1 MKRYLPFLLLASLS
15 GCSSLAGFIADKG
28 NRYCDVRPDAADA
41 VVADINQTL
50 AGAGAKFEVNGL
62 TCLPD

>member
-1 MKRYLPFLLLASLS
+1 MRKCLPFLLLASLS
-15 GCSSLAGFIADKG
+15 GCSSVAGFIAEKG

-41 VVADINQTL
+41 VVADINRSL
-50 AGAGAKFEVNGL
+50 AEAGAKFEMDGL